1 MRSPSTS
8 ASFADFIFC
17 IFFDV
22 GFDCLSFLVHWVQ
35 VGFLRPQ
42 YHSIILNFIF
52 LKLLGITYSPATFHL
67 PSYLLF
73 RVLFYNRIYIGK
85 KYGCRIRNGSNYRS
99 ITKLFI

>member
-42 YHSIILNFIF
+42 YHSVILNFVFIF
-52 LKLLGITYSPATFHL
+52 YSKTGCDLEPGLL
-67 PSYLLF
+67 
-73 RVLFYNRIYIGK
+73 
-85 KYGCRIRNGSNYRS
+85 
-99 ITKLFI
+99 